1 MLSLSSLV
9 VTTLTRPTKKEEKE
23 VCVCEEQRKESSVVC
38 VGQRTQRHGVVVQRV
53 PAIIDR
59 SARVLPLAL
68 RRGRGGS
75 HRESRERAPVA
86 QKQPTRGDV
95 RRAERRESGCVSKA
109 FFFFFFFFS
118 RFLSSRPKFV
128 SRNSLLEFWNRGE
141 PSPLVWTT
149 TTLRVLRPFWRNVVS
164 RTRGV
169 VF

>member
-1 MLSLSSLV
+1 M
-9 VTTLTRPTKKEEKE
+9 
-23 VCVCEEQRKESSVVC
+23 CEEQRKESSVVC

-169 VF
+169 VCASKKRAFLFFFLFSTKMAEWW